1 MLSPEEELSNKLT
14 SVAKKKLHKFQSK
27 KVNLTDGLEQENI
40 RLKEKIFKTN
50 EKMEWMQHE
59 IDHLRERNSE
69 LQRLF
74 AHDFLSDTDSINFS
88 DQRTLDAYE
97 REERLIFQDLKR
109 RLVNLKE
116 RFKRDSAEL
125 CCHCMGEMIEV

>member
-1 MLSPEEELSNKLT
+1 M
-14 SVAKKKLHKFQSK
+14 
-27 KVNLTDGLEQENI
+27 NLTDGLEQENI

-74 AHDFLSDTDSINFS
+74 AHDFLSDADSINFS
-88 DQRTLDAYE
+88 DQRTLG
-97 REERLIFQDLKR
+97 LSFFLLK
-109 RLVNLKE
+109 
-116 RFKRDSAEL
+116 F
-125 CCHCMGEMIEV
+125 